1 MQCSTLEQILEQ
13 QPDGPLPDLALAHI
27 DGCQN
32 CRDLSADL
40 GALRAAAL
48 EMGSHSVAPP
58 ERVWTLLRGQLEAE
72 GLVRS
77 PAPVP
82 AKTFQWFI
90 FQRPALAA
98 VVFALLALAVS
109 LVGYRQNPAAMMARQ
124 AEVTPES
131 FTLAWADPVFNQDL
145 MDVLNSSSAGSQD
158 PDVMNALRRNLDIVD
173 NFIALCEKNVREQP
187 GNQMAQ
193 DYLYGAYEQKAELLT
208 SVMARS
214 TMGGLR

>member
-1 MQCSTLEQILEQ
+1 MQCSIFEQIFEQ
-13 QPDGPLPDLALAHI
+13 QPDGPLPDLALAHM

-40 GALRAAAL
+40 GAIRAAAL
-48 EMGSHSVAPP
+48 EMGSHSIAPP

-72 GLVRS
+72 GLLRS
-77 PAPVP
+77 PAPAP
-82 AKTFQWFI
+82 GKASQWSF
-90 FQRPALAA
+90 FQRPALAG
-98 VVFALLALAVS
+98 VVFAVLVLAASLA
-109 LVGYRQNPAAMMARQ
+109 GYRQNPAAMMARQ

-131 FTLAWADPVFNQDL
+131 FTLAWADPVFSEDL
-145 MDVLNSSSAGSQD
+145 LDVLNSSSAESQD

-187 GNQMAQ
+187 GNQMAR